1 MSECRT
7 ILSAGLDVGTTT
19 TQIVLARLTMRD
31 EAGYGRIPRISVT
44 DCEVIHRSP
53 VVFTPLVDRDT
64 LDTARLLEFAGREYA
79 AAGVRREQVESG
91 AVIVTGEMAKKRNAD
106 ELLRELSG
114 LAGEFVVGI
123 AGPHL
128 ESLIAGRGS
137 GAAACSRENYATV
150 TNVDIGGGSANG
162 GVFRSGSLVASSA
175 MNYGGRIMEI
185 ERSTGRI
192 RHIAEPAA
200 RVLNDCGL
208 NMKVGDRPPL
218 SDLRRFTDRLADLTV
233 ELVEGGSS
241 ALASALYLTPP
252 SPVSGKD
259 TLLMFSGG
267 VGYYYYH
274 FLPIHTVEDAAMH
287 DDLGP
292 LLAESLRQHPLLGA
306 WEVREPRE
314 TLRATVLGAGT
325 RTVTLS
331 GSTIWAERNILPL
344 RNVPVVRPVLPD
356 IRNFEKTEIVK
367 IIRDALLRSDIDPA
381 SAPFAI
387 AVETGGPLD
396 YADLSHLARELAEF
410 ASVMPAGKP
419 LIVLVDRDY
428 ARCLG
433 QTLKGLAPERPLL
446 AIDQAHFD
454 EGDYID
460 IGTPLM
466 DGRVVPMSIKTLIF
480 YH

>member
-1 MSECRT
+1 MSDCRT

-19 TQIVLARLTMRD
+19 TQIVLARLTMHD
-31 EAGYGRIPRISVT
+31 AAGHGRVPRISVT
-44 DCEVIHRSP
+44 DCEVVHRSP
-53 VVFTPLVDRDT
+53 VVFTPLLDRDT
-64 LDTARLLEFAGREYA
+64 LDTARLVEFAAREYA
-79 AAGVRREQVESG
+79 AAGVKPEQVESG
-91 AVIVTGEMAKKRNAD
+91 AVIVTGETAKKRNAD

-114 LAGEFVVGI
+114 LAGEFVVSI

-137 GAAACSRENYATV
+137 GAAACSRENYTTV
-150 TNVDIGGGSANG
+150 TNIDIGGGSANG
-162 GVFRSGSLVASSA
+162 GVFRSGSMVASAA
-175 MNYGGRIMEI
+175 MNYGGRIVEI
-185 ERSTGRI
+185 ERRTGRV
-192 RHIAEPAA
+192 RHVAEPAV
-200 RVLNDCGL
+200 RVLNDCGM
-208 NMKVGDRPPL
+208 NMKAGDRPSL

-233 ELVEGGSS
+233 ELIDGGTS

-252 SPVSGKD
+252 LSVSGRD

-267 VGYYYYH
+267 VGHYYYH
-274 FLPIHTVEDAAMH
+274 PLPIQSVEDAAVH

-292 LLAESLRQHPLLGA
+292 LLAESLRRHSLLGA
-306 WEVREPRE
+306 REVREPAE

-331 GSTIWAERNILPL
+331 GSTIWAERGVLPL

-356 IRNFEKTEIVK
+356 VRDFEKTEIAEIV
-367 IIRDALLRSDIDPA
+367 RDAVLRSDIDPA
-381 SAPFAI
+381 AAPFAI
-387 AVETGGPLD
+387 AVETGGSLD
-396 YADLSHLARELAEF
+396 YAGLSHLARELAEF
-410 ASVMPAGKP
+410 ASVLPRGKP

-428 ARCLG
+428 ARSLG
-433 QTLKGLAPERPLL
+433 QTLKGLAPDRPLL
-446 AIDQAHFD
+446 AIDQVEFG

-466 DGRVVPMSIKTLIF
+466 DGRVVPLSVKTLIF